1 MDAELEH
8 SSKAVREMRLHL
20 ILPRVEPT
28 KITPPGACPYPG
40 CQGKHFHQRQEVR
53 KPLRDTVYPQVT
65 ARRYECLR
73 CKRTFRQ
80 YPPGVT
86 SAHTSLRVKGLAVML
101 YLLGLSYGAVSLLLE
116 ALGAYLCKSR
126 VYDAVQTA
134 AERVPGLKRQSV
146 FEHIR
151 TPAIGGDL
159 TSVKCNGRWLPLGLV
174 VDDIQGLVLTVD
186 ELSGEDAKTLQDWIA
201 PIAESVGAELLVT
214 DDADGFK
221 TVAEELGLEHQV
233 CKSHVK
239 RNTDELIASLQSAL
253 AQGADCSL
261 TALGITPEQALADL
275 QQLGLLIQT
284 RRPEEQVELERLH
297 DRYQGATPP
306 SKGKTASL
314 AYRLHLLFLD
324 RWNLWPLLTRYRT
337 WHGPNGETIDGTNN
351 ACERGIGWWIKE
363 RYRSMRGYKRVKS
376 AVNISRLLAF
386 CGNFLKR
393 GGVDLALI
401 VA

>member
-1 MDAELEH
+1 
-8 SSKAVREMRLHL
+8 
-20 ILPRVEPT
+20 
-28 KITPPGACPYPG
+28 
-40 CQGKHFHQRQEVR
+40 
-53 KPLRDTVYPQVT
+53 
-65 ARRYECLR
+65 
-73 CKRTFRQ
+73 
-80 YPPGVT
+80 
-86 SAHTSLRVKGLAVML
+86 
-101 YLLGLSYGAVSLLLE
+101 
-116 ALGAYLCKSR
+116 
-126 VYDAVQTA
+126 
-134 AERVPGLKRQSV
+134 
-146 FEHIR
+146 
-151 TPAIGGDL
+151 
-159 TSVKCNGRWLPLGLV
+159 

-186 ELSGEDAKTLQDWIA
+186 ELSGEDAETLQDWIA

-253 AQGADCSL
+253 AQGTDCSL

-275 QQLGLLIQT
+275 QQLSLLIQT
-284 RRPEEQVELERLH
+284 RQPEEQVELERLH

-363 RYRSMRGYKRVKS
+363 RYRSMRGYKRVRS